1 MTTTTEWA
9 ELPAGDLRLLGD
21 PIATDLLA
29 STELARLAYVAPD
42 GTPRVIPVG
51 WIWLRG
57 AFVIGTMRAS
67 SKITALRRN
76 PAVALSIDR
85 PGPPPVALLVRG
97 RAEVRETDGP
107 PPEYIEMQRKYYGPE
122 QAAQVAVTQANTP
135 MAVVTITP
143 TWVTTMDFQTRF
155 PAAIGTARS

>member
-1 MTTTTEWA
+1 MTSTPLVA
-9 ELPAGDLRLLGD
+9 LPPGDLRLLGD

-29 STELARLAYVAPD
+29 STELARLGYTGLD

-57 AFVIGTMRAS
+57 TFLIGTMRTS
-67 SKITALRRN
+67 GKVTALRRN

-85 PGPPPVALLVRG
+85 PGPPPAALLVRG
-97 RAEVRETDGP
+97 RAEVRDTDGA
-107 PPEYIEMQRKYYGPE
+107 PPEYIEMQRKYYGAE
-122 QAAQVAVTQANTP
+122 QAEQVAAAQASTP
-135 MAVVTITP
+135 MALITITP

-155 PAAIGTARS
+155 PAAIGQASA